1 MRILWERDE
10 KSAHSAPK
18 MSNQAALECVKNLID
33 VENDYLLSKASYRW
47 VTLRDTYGNLQMRL
61 IRRTK
66 QPTFIHPISKF
77 DSH

>member
-47 VTLRDTYGNLQMRL
+47 VTLRDTYSN
-61 IRRTK
+61 
-66 QPTFIHPISKF
+66 
-77 DSH
+77 